1 MGKEAR
7 AMEGMRT
14 FREYGERSGISY
26 EAVRKKVENHQKNY
40 RANRLKLETAIS
52 ELNMKLQ
59 IVQKYISDAEEKG
72 ESQEYI
78 DGLRL
83 KLSDLDKQI
92 IEARERLNLLNG
104 FYNGVLT
111 DENNV
116 KYLNE
121 AAQAYLDQQRKE
133 SVVTVPDRDSKAALK
148 VAQDENEML
157 RRQIVKLQE
166 ALLTE
171 RTGKLQDL
179 QEADRSASEDM
190 AARLDKLEERA
201 QKIER
206 NIELIADQQETLF
219 QDLEALQITKKTDY
233 DRLTER
239 IDDLYTEVLKTR
251 KRGIFGRIK
260 ED

>member
-104 FYNGVLT
+104 FYDGVLT

-179 QEADRSASEDM
+179 QEADRSAVVDAEKRIQWLESRVKVLAEEVED
-190 AARLDKLEERA
+190 LQNEV
-201 QKIER
+201 
-206 NIELIADQQETLF
+206 
-219 QDLEALQITKKTDY
+219 EALQITKKTDY